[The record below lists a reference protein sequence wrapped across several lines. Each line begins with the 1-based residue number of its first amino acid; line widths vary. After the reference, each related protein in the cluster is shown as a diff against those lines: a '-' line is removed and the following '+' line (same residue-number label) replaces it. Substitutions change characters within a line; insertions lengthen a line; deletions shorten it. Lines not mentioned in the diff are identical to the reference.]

1 MKTVIFDLDDTLLHD
16 DRTIS
21 SFTVDAFQRL
31 HHAGYRF
38 IAASGRAQFSM
49 KPYMDQLPCISAY
62 IACNGA
68 EIWDAASHVLLHQ
81 ELIPVDVSREIA
93 QFAENHDCYAHVYD
107 KDSFYYNKHCQYSV
121 LYAASSRLTGVY
133 AGKLSEY
140 ITEPRNK
147 IILIDDEATIQK
159 LYAEAKQQ
167 FSGKAS
173 VTCSKPIYLEFNPVN
188 TSKGNALAFLAE
200 KLGFQMK
207 DVIAFGDSLNDLSML
222 RNAGL
227 SVAVSNGWKA
237 VKADCDAIC
246 ASNNEDGPA
255 RFLLQYYLSGEVSS

>member
-1 MKTVIFDLDDTLLHD
+1 MKTVVFDLDDTLLHD

-21 SFTVDAFQRL
+21 SFTIDVFQRL
-31 HHAGYRF
+31 HDAGFRF
-38 IAASGRAQFSM
+38 IAASGRARFSM
-49 KPYMDQLPCISAY
+49 KPYVEQLSCVSAY

-68 EIWDAASHVLLHQ
+68 EIWDADSRTLLHQ

-93 QFAENHDCYAHVYD
+93 EFAEVHDCYAHIYD
-107 KDSFYYNKHCQYSV
+107 EALFYYNKHCRYSF
-121 LYAASSRLTGVY
+121 LYASSSGLNGIY

-140 ITEPRNK
+140 INEPRNK
-147 IILIDDEATIQK
+147 IILIDDEHRIQS
-159 LYAEAKQQ
+159 LYSEASLQ

-188 TSKGNALAFLAE
+188 ASKGNALAFLAE
-200 KLGFQMK
+200 RLGFDLK

-222 RNAGL
+222 RNAGI
-227 SVAVSNGWKA
+227 SVAVSNGWKT
-237 VKADCDAIC
+237 VLDDCDAIC

-255 RFLLQYYLSGEVSS
+255 RFLLQHYLSDEVRS